1 MKTKIFLVR
10 HGESLGNAAR
20 IYLGHTDL
28 DLSEEGHR
36 QAKLTAESLRNEK
49 IDAIYSSDLK
59 RAYNTALPHAAMRGL
74 EVVTSRKLRE
84 LNIGDWEGKRIDDL
98 IRDHHE
104 DFVTGWQENFG
115 TFTIP
120 GGENVFS
127 GGMRFHDEV
136 LRIARENPDKTL
148 LIAAHAAVI
157 RCFWCIISG
166 VMPED
171 MAKAFPF
178 PKNASYS
185 TVICDGER
193 LLPLEYSV
201 GGNIS

>member
-1 MKTKIFLVR
+1 METKIFLVR

-28 DLSEEGHR
+28 DLSEEGYR
-36 QAKLTAESLRNEK
+36 QANLTAESLRDEK

-59 RAYNTALPHAAMRGL
+59 RAYNTALPHALMRRL
-74 EVVTSRKLRE
+74 PVITSKNLRE
-84 LNIGDWEGKRIDDL
+84 LNIGDWEGMRIDDL
-98 IRDHHE
+98 ISEHRE
-104 DFVTGWQENFG
+104 DFVAGWQENFG
-115 TFTIP
+115 TFTVP

-127 GGMRFHDEV
+127 GGMRFHNEV
-136 LRIARENPDKTL
+136 LRIARENPNKTL

-157 RCFWCIISG
+157 RCFWCIING
-166 VMPED
+166 VSPED
-171 MAKAFPF
+171 MAKAYPF

-201 GGNIS
+201 GGSIS